1 MMIRIGDM
9 AINAK
14 YVMSVMYDKI
24 DNRSIVHFIDG
35 SMKMISHSEI
45 AYDQLVKNIERE
57 QQRYAFK

>member
-1 MMIRIGDM
+1 MIKIGDM

-14 YVMSVMYDKI
+14 YVVTVMDDKVN
-24 DNRSIVHFIDG
+24 NRSIVHFIDG

-45 AYDQLVKNIERE
+45 DYEQLVNKIDWE

>member
-14 YVMSVMYDKI
+14 YVMTVMYDKVN
-24 DNRSIVHFIDG
+24 NRSIVHFIDG
-35 SMKMISHSEI
+35 SMKMIPHS
-45 AYDQLVKNIERE
+45 DLDFGTLVNKIDWE